1 MSIHHQIV
9 NREFHLPAR
18 LALLLAACLAIG
30 CDDGSRQAGRTVQTP
45 PPAGVVLIVIDTLRA
60 DHVGAWGSTSGHTPS
75 LDGVAARGVL
85 FENAVAPSS
94 WTRSSIASLF
104 TSRYPTSIG
113 ALGREDAIAREVV
126 TLAEILRAEGFE
138 TLAVNTNRNAGRVFG
153 FAQGF
158 DRFEVPDLKAGYP
171 GDYEIH
177 VAEGVTRKALRVLDD
192 RSGRRP
198 FFLYL
203 LYVDPHDPYLPH
215 PELNGPEP
223 PGRFDGSRRQLT
235 QLDSTPPEE
244 VTEADRARIRHL
256 YAGEVE
262 YCDLWIGELLRGLE
276 ERGLRDD
283 VLLIV
288 TADHG
293 EGLWDHGFRAHGRD
307 LYQEMLH
314 VPLIVDFPAADNGD
328 APRRVTAPV
337 SLLDVAPTI
346 LAAFGIAAPA
356 DYHGLDL
363 APLTRGERRS
373 RRHDYVYAE
382 LDLDG
387 RSLEALRHEE
397 QKLIHKRWPPDEPRE
412 LELYD
417 LAADPNER
425 HDLAA
430 GRPDVLA
437 RLARTLEGVSA
448 EVTADPM
455 RSERVSLATLD
466 EETANNLRALG
477 YLAGN
482 EGPGGPEDAG
492 DALAAVID
500 FSRSDHDRRQILGGF
515 HGLESGFRWMS
526 GRSRVLLG
534 RSGGETSWRLTGW
547 VDLDLHDRD
556 TVAVTARVEG
566 DEPQRRTLD
575 RSGAFVLEGP
585 VPAGA
590 GPSVRLDF
598 ACDHEAV
605 PALRGGGD
613 DRRSLCVAVQS
624 VGLY

>member
-1 MSIHHQIV
+1 MV
-9 NREFHLPAR
+9 NRAFRPPPRPAV
-18 LALLLAACLAIG
+18 LLAVCLAIG
-30 CDDGSRQAGRTVQTP
+30 CDGGSPEPGRTVQAP
-45 PPAGVVLIVIDTLRA
+45 PPAGVVLIVVDTLRA
-60 DHVGAWGSTSGHTPS
+60 DHVGAWGSTSSRTPS
-75 LDGVAARGVL
+75 LDGVAARGVV

-94 WTRSSIASLF
+94 WTRSTIASLF
-104 TSRYPTSIG
+104 ASRHPSSIG
-113 ALGREDAIAREVV
+113 VLGREDAITPEVV
-126 TLAEILRAEGFE
+126 TLAESLSAEGFE
-138 TLAVNTNRNAGRVFG
+138 TFGVNTNRNAGRVFG

-192 RSGRRP
+192 RSGGRP
-198 FFLYL
+198 FFLYM

-215 PELNGPEP
+215 PELNGPQP
-223 PGRFDGSRRQLT
+223 PGRFDGSRRQLA
-235 QLDSTPPEE
+235 QLDSTPIEE

-262 YCDLWIGELLRGLE
+262 YCDLWIGEFLRGLE

-314 VPLIVDFPAADNGD
+314 VPLIVDFPGAHDGD
-328 APRRVTAPV
+328 APFRVATPV
-337 SLLDVAPTI
+337 TLLDIAPTV
-346 LAAFGIAAPA
+346 LAAFGIAPPA
-356 DYHGLDL
+356 EYQGLDL
-363 APLTRGERRS
+363 APLARGERRP
-373 RRHDYVYAE
+373 RRHDYVYSE

-387 RSLEALRHEE
+387 RSLDALRHEDR
-397 QKLIHKRWPPDEPRE
+397 KLIRKRWPPDDPRE

-417 LAADPNER
+417 LATDPHER

-430 GRPDVLA
+430 SRSDVLA
-437 RLARTLEGVSA
+437 RLARTLEGISA
-448 EVTADPM
+448 EATRDPT
-455 RSERVSLATLD
+455 RSERVSLAALD
-466 EETANNLRALG
+466 DETVENLRALG

-482 EGPGGPEDAG
+482 EGGTGDAHGLAG
-492 DALAAVID
+492 DGLAAVID
-500 FSRSDHDRRQILGGF
+500 FSRADHDRRQLLGGF
-515 HGLESGFRWMS
+515 YSVEGDFRWMS

-534 RSGGETSWRLTGW
+534 RSGGERGWRLTGW
-547 VDLDLHDRD
+547 VGLGLHDRE
-556 TVAVTARVEG
+556 TLTVTARVEG
-566 DEPQRRTLD
+566 GEPQRRTID
-575 RSGAFVLEGP
+575 RSGSFVLEGS

-590 GPSVRLDF
+590 GPSVRIDF
-598 ACDHEAV
+598 ACDHEVV
-605 PALRGGGD
+605 PALRIGGD
-613 DRRSLCVAVQS
+613 DRRSLCVAVRS